1 MGKLDILSLV
11 SETAVT
17 KFVPGVGHPQKRY
30 GSILLGGLV
39 LAALWFVICKQL
51 SREWSVNEQYNY
63 WWFVRFHKGK
73 PFNFGA
79 ESARLLLSQS
89 LAIRD
94 FISEKAM
101 ELENQARQATSSAGA
116 EFISPEESASRPAR
130 LGEI

>member
-1 MGKLDILSLV
+1 VQNLAATLALAETSPLSIRHF
-11 SETAVT
+11 SA
-17 KFVPGVGHPQKRY
+17 R
-30 GSILLGGLV
+30 LV
-39 LAALWFVICKQL
+39 LAFLFFSALWFILCRQL
-51 SREWSVNEQYNY
+51 SGEWSVNEQYNY
-63 WWFVRFHKGK
+63 GWFVRFHKGE

-89 LAIRD
+89 LEIRD

-101 ELENQARQATSSAGA
+101 ELDNQARQATSSAGA

>member
-1 MGKLDILSLV
+1 MGYNQRRLNSVLTQTQPVTTQSDRGLTH
-11 SETAVT
+11 TAL
-17 KFVPGVGHPQKRY
+17 GVAAVG
-30 GSILLGGLV
+30 
-39 LAALWFVICKQL
+39 ALWFVLCKQL

-63 WWFVRFHKGK
+63 GWFVRFYKEE

-89 LAIRD
+89 LEIRD

-101 ELENQARQATSSAGA
+101 ELDNQARQATSSAGA

>member
-1 MGKLDILSLV
+1 MQNLAATLALAETSPLSIRHFSARFVLDFLFFS
-11 SETAVT
+11 
-17 KFVPGVGHPQKRY
+17 
-30 GSILLGGLV
+30 
-39 LAALWFVICKQL
+39 ALWFILCRQL
-51 SREWSVNEQYNY
+51 SGEWSVNEQYNY
-63 WWFVRFHKGK
+63 GWFVRFHKGE

-89 LAIRD
+89 LEIRD

>member
-1 MGKLDILSLV
+1 LDSVLTQTQPVTTQSDRGLAR
-11 SETAVT
+11 TALAVAA
-17 KFVPGVGHPQKRY
+17 VG
-30 GSILLGGLV
+30 
-39 LAALWFVICKQL
+39 ALWFVLCKQL

-63 WWFVRFHKGK
+63 GWFVRFHKGE

-89 LAIRD
+89 LEIRD

-101 ELENQARQATSSAGA
+101 ELDNKARQATSSAGA